1 MTNSEPT
8 AHEQYHDG
16 NERDVDAKQSQSVV
30 KSEAIQQDSEID
42 SDAVQVLPGT
52 GGPDDVGEVELDPE
66 DYNRDGK
73 PSE

>member
-1 MTNSEPT
+1 MT
-8 AHEQYHDG
+8 
-16 NERDVDAKQSQSVV
+16 V
-30 KSEAIQQDSEID
+30 KGCHPRKAIQQDSEID

-52 GGPDDVGEVELDPE
+52 GGPDDVGEVELDPA